1 MKRFVSILCLLVVVA
16 DFLISCHSSVEEGK
30 IQALFDLG
38 YGRSDSSIDI
48 SIQNKN
54 SVDICLRK
62 GIFHLLS
69 RGEAKILRISSYGQT
84 LAMWY
89 DPKKGSAPLV
99 LKDVQM
105 SDFSSEEDL
114 GRFAI
119 QVSFNDPGYIATDS
133 RQMLYVA
140 DAQVVRRFDS
150 DGRELPF
157 LGQEGIGGIRFP
169 VITALDVLSND
180 DIAVSCASESEKAVY
195 FYDRNGT
202 FLQVLKWDGQHMPV
216 PVSVAENHPNAS
228 GSRIIASLESFLP
241 CFLNGKIVVILK
253 INYYSEKYDPS
264 SGVTISIE
272 PIGGWI
278 MVTDAS
284 SGAFLNSFPLQSSLE
299 DLGIDQQMIA
309 AQSNDIF
316 CIRWRDVGLAGEV
329 FRFNQQGRINGKLD
343 FQVPDDG
350 ASLIAMIIG
359 DDGNLYMLTQ
369 LSSKLRMYTWKILTL
384 R

>member
-1 MKRFVSILCLLVVVA
+1 MKRFVGLLCLLVIA
-16 DFLISCHSSVEEGK
+16 NMLMSCHSSMEEGK

-48 SIQNKN
+48 SVQNKN
-54 SVDICLRK
+54 SVDICLKK

-89 DPKKGSAPLV
+89 DPRKGSAPLV
-99 LKDVQM
+99 LRDVQM
-105 SDFSSEEDL
+105 SDFSSAKDL

-119 QVSFNDPGYIATDS
+119 QVSFDDPVHIATDS
-133 RQMLYVA
+133 KQMLYVA
-140 DAQVVRRFDS
+140 DAQIVRRFDS

-180 DIAVSCASESEKAVY
+180 DIAVSCSSESEKAVY
-195 FYDRNGT
+195 FYDRNGM

-216 PVSVAENHPNAS
+216 PVSIAENYPNTS

-241 CFLNGKIVVILK
+241 CFLDGKRVVMLK

-278 MVTDAS
+278 METDAS
-284 SGAFLNSFPLQSSLE
+284 SGAFLDSFPLQSSIE

-309 AQSNDIF
+309 AQLNGIF
-316 CIRWRDVGLAGEV
+316 CIRWRDIGLAGEV
-329 FRFNQQGRINGKLD
+329 FRFNKQGRINGKLD
-343 FQVPDDG
+343 FQVPNAD
-350 ASLIAMIIG
+350 ASLVAMVVG
-359 DDGNLYMLTQ
+359 DDGNLYILTQ

>member
-1 MKRFVSILCLLVVVA
+1 M
-16 DFLISCHSSVEEGK
+16 EEGK

-48 SIQNKN
+48 SVQNKN

-89 DPKKGSAPLV
+89 DPRKGSAPLV
-99 LKDVQM
+99 LRDVQM
-105 SDFSSEEDL
+105 SDFSSAKDL

-119 QVSFNDPGYIATDS
+119 QVSFDDPVHIATDS
-133 RQMLYVA
+133 KQMLYVA
-140 DAQVVRRFDS
+140 DAQIVRRFDS

-180 DIAVSCASESEKAVY
+180 DIAVSCSSESEKAVY
-195 FYDRNGT
+195 FYDRNGM

-216 PVSVAENHPNAS
+216 PVSIAENYPNTS

-241 CFLNGKIVVILK
+241 CFLDGKRVVMLK

-278 MVTDAS
+278 METDAS
-284 SGAFLNSFPLQSSLE
+284 SGAFLDSFPLQSSIE

-309 AQSNDIF
+309 AQLNGIF
-316 CIRWRDVGLAGEV
+316 CIRWRDIGLAGEV
-329 FRFNQQGRINGKLD
+329 FRFNKQGRINGKLD
-343 FQVPDDG
+343 FQVPNAD
-350 ASLIAMIIG
+350 ASLVAMVVG
-359 DDGNLYMLTQ
+359 DDGNLYILTQ

>member
-1 MKRFVSILCLLVVVA
+1 MKRFVGLLCLIIIANILV
-16 DFLISCHSSVEEGK
+16 SCQSSMEEGK
-30 IQALFDLG
+30 IQQLFDLG
-38 YGRSDSSIDI
+38 YGKSDSSIDI
-48 SIQNKN
+48 SVQNKN

-69 RGEAKILRISSYGQT
+69 QEEAKILRISSYGQT

-89 DPKKGSAPLV
+89 DPKRGSAPLV

-105 SDFSSEEDL
+105 SDFSSGKDL

-119 QVSFNDPGYIATDS
+119 QVSFEDPGHIASDS
-133 RQMLYVA
+133 RQMLYVS
-140 DAQVVRRFDS
+140 DAEIVRRFDS

-169 VITALDVLSND
+169 VITSLDVLSND
-180 DIAVSCASESEKAVY
+180 DIAVSCSSESGKAVY

-202 FLQVLKWDGQHMPV
+202 FLHVLKWDGQHMPI
-216 PVSVAENHPNAS
+216 PVSIAENHPNTG
-228 GSRIIASLESFLP
+228 GSSIIASLESFLP
-241 CFLNGKIVVILK
+241 CFLNGRRVVMLK
-253 INYYSEKYDPS
+253 INYYYEISDPS

-272 PIGGWI
+272 PVGGWI
-278 MVTDAS
+278 IETDAS
-284 SGAFLNSFPLQSSLE
+284 NGALLNSFPLQSSLE

-309 AQSNDIF
+309 AQSNGIF
-316 CIRWRDVGLAGEV
+316 CVRWRDKGLSGEV
-329 FRFNQQGRINGKLD
+329 FRFNQQGKINGKLD
-343 FQVPDDG
+343 FQVPDAD
-350 ASLIAMIIG
+350 ASLIDMVVG

-369 LSSKLRMYTWKILTL
+369 LSTELKMYTWRILTL